1 MPRAV
6 SPHQPQF
13 TEEQLAHARKVAQQQ
28 AAPYLVVLRA
38 RLTLVL
44 AEHPTLSHAAA
55 AERCGLKYAAV
66 YKWRRRWAT
75 QGWSLEDAPRPGRPP
90 AFSPGGRAPGQS
102 LGVCPAPGGG

>member
-13 TEEQLAHARKVAQQQ
+13 TEAQLALARKVAQQRS
-28 AAPYLVVLRA
+28 APYREVLRA

-55 AERCGLKYAAV
+55 AARCGLKDAAV
-66 YKWRRRWAT
+66 YKWRRRWAR
-75 QGWSLEDAPRPGRPP
+75 QGWSLTDAPRPGRPP
-90 AFSPGGRAPGQS
+90 AFPPSGGAPG
-102 LGVCPAPGGG
+102 